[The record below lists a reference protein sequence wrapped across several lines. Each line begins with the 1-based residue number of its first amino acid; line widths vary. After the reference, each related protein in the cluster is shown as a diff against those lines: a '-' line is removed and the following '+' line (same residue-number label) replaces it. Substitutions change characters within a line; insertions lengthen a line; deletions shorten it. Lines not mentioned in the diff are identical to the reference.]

1 MTINALAAKLKLKA
15 GQNAALVGAPPGYL
29 EEISPLPEGVLL
41 SDHLNGKYAWL
52 QVFVKSEAEL
62 NVLLPRILVAL
73 QPESLL
79 WLTFPKGTSKVQAD
93 LTRDKGWD
101 SVRQADLKWINLV
114 SVNATWSAFSL
125 RPFRPGEAH
134 QSFR

>member
-1 MTINALAAKLKLKA
+1 MAASSLAAKLKLKT
-15 GQNAALVGAPPGYL
+15 GQHAVLLGAPAGYL
-29 EEISPLPEGVLL
+29 QELSPLPEGVQL
-41 SDHLNGKYAWL
+41 SDYLDGRYEWL
-52 QVFVKSEAEL
+52 QVFVKTESEL
-62 NVLLPRILVAL
+62 VVMLPPMLAAL

-79 WLTFPKGTSKVQAD
+79 WLSFPKGSSKVQTD

-101 SVRQADLKWINLV
+101 SLRQADLKWINLV

-125 RPFRPGEAH
+125 RPYRPGEPR